1 MNNQY
6 SSPVENYTFVM
17 GTTGSSKPKKNKSIN
32 SVTKKPK
39 NNNQS
44 GVPISGQDHQ
54 GRENIAVDMITEN
67 ITYNLVNHDYYNMY
81 RLANNAMNNIFL
93 KIDQKKQIRKNIQDF
108 MHKRWLSMK
117 FIHKLRQ
124 LYIKNTKPIN
134 EVFIDQYEVEDSEP
148 DTYIRLLTEKPNK
161 VYAFKPDE
169 IMSLF
174 SASFSIHDYTD
185 PTPKIACNPYTSRKF
200 TIGEIVYLF
209 DSIGRANIKLPLM
222 LEIYK
227 TTRYDFDKFV
237 SITYDILE
245 ENATREYIQELS
257 FVNFVELI
265 NENAGNRYLRRICD
279 KFTYSSIRDK
289 RKQLE
294 VILIKIMTDQL
305 DDITDDMVPNSHVTF
320 NYGSLHNT
328 VTSQEEWSNMSIP
341 DYDTID
347 LDVYIPRDVDNNVLS
362 AIDEI
367 NSHEL
372 DPLDEPDYESD
383 TSSESDSESDILTLV
398 GTDGISNSDNEVLF
412 GSNLSVNDIATRVAQ
427 GAHLGGD
434 DVEVEIITARAR
446 SETPEPGI
454 YHMDSGEI

>member
-6 SSPVENYTFVM
+6 SGPAENYTFVM
-17 GTTGSSKPKKNKSIN
+17 GTTGSSKPKKNKS
-32 SVTKKPK
+32 VTKKPK

-44 GVPISGQDHQ
+44 GVPISEQYHQ
-54 GRENIAVDMITEN
+54 GREKIAVDMITDN

-108 MHKRWLSMK
+108 MHKRWLSIK

-134 EVFIDQYEVEDSEP
+134 EVFIDQYEVEDSDP

-174 SASFSIHDYTD
+174 SASFAIHDYTD
-185 PTPKIACNPYTSRKF
+185 PTPKIACNPYTSREF

-209 DSIGRANIKLPLM
+209 DSIGRANIKLPLI

-227 TTRYDFDKFV
+227 TTRYNFDKFV

-245 ENATREYIQELS
+245 ENATREYVQELS
-257 FVNFVELI
+257 FANFVELI

-279 KFTYSSIRDK
+279 KFTYNSIHDK
-289 RKQLE
+289 RKELE

-305 DDITDDMVPNSHVTF
+305 DDITEDSKPNSHVTF
-320 NYGSLHNT
+320 NYGSLHN
-328 VTSQEEWSNMSIP
+328 VTTQEEWSTMIIP
-341 DYDTID
+341 DYDRID
-347 LDVYIPRDVDNNVLS
+347 LDVYIPRDVDNDVLS

-367 NSHEL
+367 NRHEL

-383 TSSESDSESDILTLV
+383 SESESESESDTLTLV
-398 GTDGISNSDNEVLF
+398 GVDEISNSDNEVLF
-412 GSNLSVNDIATRVAQ
+412 GSNISLNDVASRIVQ
-427 GAHLGGD
+427 GAFGD
-434 DVEVEIITARAR
+434 DVEVEVEIITERAR

-454 YHMDSGEI
+454 YHMESGEI